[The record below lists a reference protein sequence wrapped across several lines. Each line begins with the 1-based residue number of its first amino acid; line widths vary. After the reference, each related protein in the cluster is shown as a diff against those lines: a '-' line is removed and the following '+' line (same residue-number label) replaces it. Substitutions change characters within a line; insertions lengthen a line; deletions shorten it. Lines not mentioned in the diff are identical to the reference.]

1 MRNLPVSKMPTG
13 IGNQKDN
20 SRNKSVTIT
29 DVPKGAPRRAR
40 KKVRLLS
47 YKIRAPGETGNN
59 EIILV
64 KIRAVKTAAKD
75 IETPSPWNKE

>member
-1 MRNLPVSKMPTG
+1 MPVSKKPVGMG
-13 IGNQKDN
+13 IQNDSN
-20 SRNKSVTIT
+20 LNRSVTT
-29 DVPKGAPRRAR
+29 TEVPNGAPSFVR

-47 YKIRAPGETGNN
+47 YKINAPGDTGNN

-64 KIRAVKTAAKD
+64 KIRAVKTAVKD